1 MLKRL
6 NSNII
11 TALCTGC
18 AMIAF
23 AFFQAHITVPA
34 VAFYVAA
41 ATICFLPVVFAPACR
56 KACRNKTSNARSSLA
71 CGGCSI
77 QLYL

>member
-18 AMIAF
+18 ALIAF
-23 AFFQAHITVPA
+23 AFLRSYVTVPA
-34 VAFYVAA
+34 VAFYIAA
-41 ATICFLPVVFAPACR
+41 AAICLLPVVLAPACQR
-56 KACRNKTSNARSSLA
+56 ARRS
-71 CGGCSI
+71 
-77 QLYL
+77 

>member
-1 MLKRL
+1 MLKRF

-11 TALCTGC
+11 TALCTAV

-23 AFFQAHITVPA
+23 AFYQSHVTVPA

-41 ATICFLPVVFAPACR
+41 AFICLLPLAFAPACR
-56 KACRNKTSNARSSLA
+56 KASRTNASNVR
-71 CGGCSI
+71 
-77 QLYL
+77 

>member
-18 AMIAF
+18 AIIVF
-23 AFFQAHITVPA
+23 AVYRAHITVPA
-34 VAFYVAA
+34 VALYIAA
-41 ATICFLPVVFAPACR
+41 AIICLLPVVFAPACR
-56 KACRNKTSNARSSLA
+56 RACRNSTSNAR
-71 CGGCSI
+71 
-77 QLYL
+77 

>member
-1 MLKRL
+1 VLKRF

-11 TALCTGC
+11 TALCTGG

-23 AFFQAHITVPA
+23 AFYQSHVTVPA

-41 ATICFLPVVFAPACR
+41 ATICLLPAVFAPACR
-56 KACRNKTSNARSSLA
+56 RACRTNPSNAR
-71 CGGCSI
+71 
-77 QLYL
+77 

>member
-1 MLKRL
+1 MLKRF

-11 TALCTGC
+11 TALCTAG

-23 AFFQAHITVPA
+23 AYYRSHIDVPA

-41 ATICFLPVVFAPACR
+41 AIICLLPVVFAPACR
-56 KACRNKTSNARSSLA
+56 KACRTNTSGAR
-71 CGGCSI
+71 
-77 QLYL
+77 

>member
-11 TALCTGC
+11 TALFTGG
-18 AMIAF
+18 AIIAF
-23 AFFQAHITVPA
+23 AFYQPHITVPA

-41 ATICFLPVVFAPACR
+41 AGICLLPVVFAPACR
-56 KACRNKTSNARSSLA
+56 KACRTNTSSAR
-71 CGGCSI
+71 
-77 QLYL
+77 

>member
-18 AMIAF
+18 ALIAF
-23 AFFQAHITVPA
+23 AFYQAYITVPA
-34 VAFYVAA
+34 TAFYVAA
-41 ATICFLPVVFAPACR
+41 AIICLLPVVYAPACR
-56 KACRNKTSNARSSLA
+56 KACRNKTSNAR
-71 CGGCSI
+71 
-77 QLYL
+77 